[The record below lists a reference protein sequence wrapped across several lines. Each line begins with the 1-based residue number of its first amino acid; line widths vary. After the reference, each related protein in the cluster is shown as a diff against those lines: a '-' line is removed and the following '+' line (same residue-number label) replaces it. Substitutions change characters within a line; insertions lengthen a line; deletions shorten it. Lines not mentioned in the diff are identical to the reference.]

1 MHVQLEPRAILLV
14 SDILLRSTAFLG
26 YDPVN
31 GDAEGWQLH
40 LLDKLTNFNLAP
52 VWPYWY
58 SSVREETLSVSFP
71 PPGAR
76 KPWTFFSEVAIG

>member
-40 LLDKLTNFNLAP
+40 LLDRLTNFNLAP
-52 VWPYWY
+52 V
-58 SSVREETLSVSFP
+58 
-71 PPGAR
+71 
-76 KPWTFFSEVAIG
+76 